1 MLRRYDVGVYT
12 HDVNPLNQKVLCN
25 FHFQLSHW
33 GLHTVCKS
41 CKPADTLQLLLTA
54 MTLRR
59 WGLHTVCRS
68 SKPEGA
74 LQLLLTAMTLRRW
87 GLHTECKSDTHFAT
101 EDTLQLL
108 LAAMTL

>member
-59 WGLHTVCRS
+59 WGLHT
-68 SKPEGA
+68 
-74 LQLLLTAMTLRRW
+74 
-87 GLHTECKSDTHFAT
+87 ECKSDTHFAT